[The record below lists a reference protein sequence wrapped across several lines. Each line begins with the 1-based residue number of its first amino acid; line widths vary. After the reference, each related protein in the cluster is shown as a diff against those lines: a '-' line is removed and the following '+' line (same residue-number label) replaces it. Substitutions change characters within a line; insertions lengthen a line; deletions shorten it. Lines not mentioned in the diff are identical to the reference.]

1 MGELAKNQAK
11 VCVGLLL
18 AQENAQMDYANIKLY
33 RSRGGKRQTC
43 KVCKCPDK
51 FDFNVPDEMWKR
63 VVPVEYQRGVVCLD
77 CFDRFASEKQIDYS
91 DSIEV
96 LYFAGDKATFKFQ
109 TVLAQNV

>member
-1 MGELAKNQAK
+1 MSS
-11 VCVGLLL
+11 
-18 AQENAQMDYANIKLY
+18 MDYANIKLY

-51 FDFNVPDEMWKR
+51 FDFNVPDEVWSR